1 MLGTAIRTR
10 RPFPARVNHANESH
24 HSFILMTQ
32 DVAVKDELARERPVR
47 CACSCASTRTSPA
60 VIETPVYDTFLT
72 PEQVK
77 AVLPTFNAF
86 HPLGG
91 SNGITPPSTAVGSTW
106 PNP

>member
-1 MLGTAIRTR
+1 
-10 RPFPARVNHANESH
+10 
-24 HSFILMTQ
+24 
-32 DVAVKDELARERPVR
+32 
-47 CACSCASTRTSPA
+47 

-106 PNP
+106 PNPNSAFSRRNVWIAASLTSKSSPTKSPHGGTTVGCQMDAQPCR